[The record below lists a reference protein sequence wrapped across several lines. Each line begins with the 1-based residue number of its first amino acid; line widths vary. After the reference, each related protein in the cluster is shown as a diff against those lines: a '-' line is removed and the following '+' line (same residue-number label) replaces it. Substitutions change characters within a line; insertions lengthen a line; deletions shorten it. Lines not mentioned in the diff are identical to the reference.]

1 MLRGLLL
8 SIAALLF
15 GAAAFFGVSGKWPW
29 HRLPS
34 AAPIQ
39 AEPVTAPAAADVFTE
54 TIDTLHRGETLSAL
68 FARHNVA
75 GIDFQGL
82 DPSLALNPRRLR
94 PGLIFTF
101 RQSVGDSTPNHIV
114 VRTTPEQRVT
124 FRRISD
130 GWNAEAHP
138 IRWASQEMRIDG
150 EINNSLYEALDAG
163 VTDEQLDSGNRQRL
177 AWDLADVYAWEIDFT
192 RDIRPGD
199 RFQVVFERLV
209 SEDGEA
215 RFGKILASD
224 LTISGKSL
232 TAFRFTPSS
241 LKRPLY
247 FDTEGGSLRRA
258 FLRAPVEFRRIS
270 SNFARA
276 RFHPVLGRVRRH
288 EGTDYAARPGTPVMA
303 AGDGVVLRS
312 GWVGGYGNFIE
323 LRHLNGITTRY
334 GHLRG
339 FARKVRRG
347 ARVEQGQVIGYV
359 GSTGLASGPHLHYEF
374 RINGVAKDSR
384 RVKIGGGAPVPR
396 GDLATFEQ
404 ERDRLLALL
413 RQPDA
418 VAAQPDAIA
427 RQAAET
433 SKRWLP

>member
-1 MLRGLLL
+1 MRRGIYL
-8 SIAALLF
+8 ALATLVF
-15 GAAAFFGVSGKWPW
+15 GAAAFFGLSGNWPW

-34 AAPIQ
+34 PAT
-39 AEPVTAPAAADVFTE
+39 EPAPAVAPAEVFTE
-54 TIDTLHRGETLSAL
+54 TVDTLQSGETLSDL
-68 FARHNVA
+68 FARHHVD
-75 GIDFQGL
+75 GIDFHRL
-82 DPSLALNPRRLR
+82 DPALALNPRRLR
-94 PGLIFTF
+94 PGLVFSF
-101 RQSVGDSTPNHIV
+101 RQTVGDSGPSHIV

-124 FRRISD
+124 FRRISE
-130 GWNAEAHP
+130 GWNARAEP
-138 IRWASQEMRIDG
+138 IRWIPQEVRIEGAID
-150 EINNSLYEALDAG
+150 NSLYEALDAG
-163 VTDEQLDSGNRQRL
+163 VTDQQLDSGNRQRL

-209 SEDGEA
+209 SEDGEV
-215 RFGKILASD
+215 RFGRVLASD

-232 TAFRFTPSS
+232 TAFRFLPSTS
-241 LKRPLY
+241 RSALY
-247 FDTEGGSLRRA
+247 FDTDGGSLRRA

-270 SNFARA
+270 SNFAGA

-312 GWVGGYGNFIE
+312 GWVGGYGNLIE

-347 ARVEQGQVIGYV
+347 VRVEQGQVIGYV

-384 RVKIGGGAPVPR
+384 RVKIGGGAPVAKADR
-396 GDLATFEQ
+396 AAFEQ

-413 RQPDA
+413 RQPGG

-427 RQAAET
+427 QQAAET
-433 SKRWLP
+433 SRRWLP

>member
-1 MLRGLLL
+1 MRRGVYLA
-8 SIAALLF
+8 IATLIF
-15 GAAAFFGVSGKWPW
+15 GAAAFFGLSGSWPW

-34 AAPIQ
+34 PA
-39 AEPVTAPAAADVFTE
+39 AEPAPPLAPAEIFTE
-54 TIDTLHRGETLSAL
+54 TVDTLRSGETLSDL
-68 FARHNVA
+68 FARHNVD
-75 GIDFQGL
+75 GIDFRRL
-82 DPSLALNPRRLR
+82 DPALALNPRRLR
-94 PGLIFTF
+94 PGLVFSF
-101 RQSVGDSTPNHIV
+101 RQTVGDSGPSHIV

-124 FRRISD
+124 FRRISE
-130 GWNAEAHP
+130 GWNASAEP
-138 IRWASQEMRIDG
+138 IRWIPQEVRIEGAID
-150 EINNSLYEALDAG
+150 NSLYEALDAG
-163 VTDEQLDSGNRQRL
+163 VTDQQLDSGNRQRL

-199 RFQVVFERLV
+199 RVQVVFERLV
-209 SEDGEA
+209 SEDGEV
-215 RFGKILASD
+215 RFGRVLASD

-232 TAFRFTPSS
+232 TAFRFHPSS
-241 LKRPLY
+241 TRSALY
-247 FDTEGGSLRRA
+247 FDTDGGSLRRA

-270 SNFARA
+270 SNFAGA

-312 GWVGGYGNFIE
+312 GWVGGYGNLIE

-339 FARKVRRG
+339 FARKIRRG
-347 ARVEQGQVIGYV
+347 VRVEQGQVIGYV

-384 RVKIGGGAPVPR
+384 RVKIGGGAPVAKADR
-396 GDLATFEQ
+396 AAFEQ

-413 RQPDA
+413 RQPGG

-427 RQAAET
+427 QQAAET
-433 SKRWLP
+433 SRRWLP

>member
-1 MLRGLLL
+1 MRRGISLASAVLV
-8 SIAALLF
+8 F
-15 GAAAFFGVSGKWPW
+15 GAAAFFGLSGRWPW

-34 AAPIQ
+34 TVREPAPPSVP
-39 AEPVTAPAAADVFTE
+39 AEIFTE
-54 TIDTLHRGETLSAL
+54 TVDTLQRGETLSDL
-68 FARHNVA
+68 FARHHVD
-75 GIDFQGL
+75 GIDFHRL
-82 DPSLALNPRRLR
+82 DPALALNPRKLR
-94 PGLIFTF
+94 PGLVFSF
-101 RQSVGDSTPNHIV
+101 RQIVGDSGPTHIV

-124 FRRISD
+124 FRRISQ
-130 GWNAEAHP
+130 GWNAKAEP
-138 IRWASQEMRIDG
+138 IRWIPQEMRIEGPID
-150 EINNSLYEALDAG
+150 NSLYEALDAG
-163 VTDEQLDSGNRQRL
+163 VTDQQLDGGNRQRL

-209 SEDGEA
+209 SEDGEV
-215 RFGKILASD
+215 RFGRVLASD
-224 LTISGKSL
+224 LTVGGKSL
-232 TAFRFTPSS
+232 TAFRFAPSTA
-241 LKRPLY
+241 RTPLY

-270 SNFARA
+270 SNFAGA

-288 EGTDYAARPGTPVMA
+288 EGTDYAARPGTPIMA
-303 AGDGVVLRS
+303 AGDGLVLRS
-312 GWVGGYGNFIE
+312 GWVGGYGNLIE

-339 FARKVRRG
+339 FARNVRRG

-384 RVKIGGGAPVPR
+384 RVKIGGGAPVPKA
-396 GDLATFEQ
+396 DWAAFEQ

-413 RQPDA
+413 RQPA
-418 VAAQPDAIA
+418 GVAAQPDAIA
-427 RQAAET
+427 QQAAET
-433 SKRWLP
+433 SRRWLP